1 MRKIFFTIIIF
12 PIVLSANFISMNN
25 GARSIGMG
33 NAFVAL
39 SDQGGAVFYN
49 PAGLARANQFNITAS
64 LENPYGLSDLM
75 SGMIAISFPTPFIRT
90 GLAVQRINLVETYSE
105 QILYLSAAGIIKPKD
120 ISN

>member
-1 MRKIFFTIIIF
+1 
-12 PIVLSANFISMNN
+12 MNN
-25 GARSIGMG
+25 GARSLGMG

-39 SDQGGAVFYN
+39 SDEGGAVFYN

-75 SGMIAISFPTPFIRT
+75 SGMIAISFPTPLIRI

-105 QILYLSAAGIIKPKD
+105 QIF
-120 ISN
+120 